1 MGFMQY
7 ISEFC
12 IAAVMGTV
20 VLFALYFLKRNYDTP
35 HNRLFFGMVVVNLL
49 ASAVNIISIHTISHP
64 EQFSPFVRDFVNLSY
79 LWLYNLIAGIFL
91 LYADNLTKLPQLKIP
106 VRIFFFTVHLVETF
120 LIFTSPVT
128 NLIAY
133 FDENLVYCRGILH
146 PLLYAVAYTEILAGL
161 LLYAFNRKRFN
172 HYQKVSVFWYAVA
185 NFIAHVF
192 QLLFP
197 RYVIGNFMT
206 TLSLFFLFV
215 AFENHAYYLFQ
226 TTMCY
231 NRYAFITTVR
241 RLQKRKTP
249 YQIMA
254 LHMDYIRTSAVA
266 SRPSIIDQL
275 TILLA
280 ERIDRAFPGKVYVLS
295 NECFAIIEEDVSTE
309 WEQSARDKVQEC
321 FAQPFAITRQEK
333 TETTRISPMI
343 RTISITERFPDG
355 YSLLDFLTETENNS
369 ASDLSDEDLDVALES
384 MRREQKMLHLIDKAL
399 EDRAFKVFYQPILDV
414 DSGTYRSAE
423 ALIRLRDGNGSFH
436 NPEELIRVAEK
447 NGRIDA
453 VGLYVF
459 EEVCRMIRDRDTR
472 SLGLHCIQVNLSP
485 RQLRNPALADDLLE
499 LIRMYG
505 LSADSI
511 NLEITETAEITQKE
525 KEQMVSFMERLR
537 AEGAAFS
544 LDDYGSG
551 FATIGTLL
559 TYPVDLV
566 KFDRDILW
574 KSMTE
579 PSAMTLLKT
588 SLSAVRGIG
597 KKAVVEGVET
607 REMEEMLRKNDCDY
621 LQGFLFSRPLA
632 EENFIRFIK
641 EHNTKQ

>member
-1 MGFMQY
+1 MQY
-7 ISEFC
+7 MSEFC

-35 HNRLFFGMVVVNLL
+35 HNRLFFSMVVINLL
-49 ASAVNIISIHTISHP
+49 ASTVNIVSVHTIMYP
-64 EQFSPFVRDFVNLSY
+64 EQFTPFMRDLVNLVY
-79 LWLYNLIAGIFL
+79 LWLYNLLAGVFL
-91 LYADNLTKLPQLKIP
+91 LYADNITKIP
-106 VRIFFFTVHLVETF
+106 QHKVPIRIFFFSIHLLETF
-120 LIFTSPVT
+120 LIFTSPAT
-128 NLIAY
+128 KWIAY
-133 FDENLVYCRGILH
+133 FDESLVYCRGVLH
-146 PLLYAVAYTEILAGL
+146 PLLYVVSYAEILGGL
-161 LLYAFNRKRFN
+161 LLYAFCGKRFN
-172 HYQKVSVFWYAVA
+172 HYQKVSVFWYAVV
-185 NFIAHVF
+185 NFAAQVF
-192 QLLFP
+192 QIVFP
-197 RYVIGNFMT
+197 QYVIGNFMT

-231 NRYAFITTVR
+231 NRYAFITTIR
-241 RLQKRKTP
+241 RLQKKQIP
-249 YQIMA
+249 YQLMA
-254 LHMDYIRTSAVA
+254 LQMDYIRSSAVA
-266 SRPSIIDQL
+266 SRPSIVDQL

-280 ERIDRAFPGKVYVLS
+280 ERMDRAFPGKVYVVS
-295 NECFAIIEEDVSTE
+295 NERIAIIEANASPE
-309 WEQSARDKVQEC
+309 WEQSARDLVQEC
-321 FAQPFAITRQEK
+321 FAEPFAVTQQEK
-333 TETTRISPMI
+333 TETTRISPVI
-343 RTISITERFPDG
+343 RTISITERFPNG
-355 YSLLDFLTETENNS
+355 YALLDYLSETENSTAS
-369 ASDLSDEDLDVALES
+369 ALSDEDLDVALES
-384 MRREQKMLHLIDKAL
+384 MRREQKLLHLIDKAL
-399 EDRAFKVFYQPILDV
+399 EDRTFKVFYQPILDV

-423 ALIRLRDGNGSFH
+423 ALIRLRDSNGSFH

-485 RQLRNPALADDLLE
+485 RQLRNPALADDLLQ
-499 LIRMYG
+499 LLRMYG
-505 LSADSI
+505 LSTDAI
-511 NLEITETAEITQKE
+511 NLEITETAEITRAE
-525 KEQMVSFMERLR
+525 REQVVSFMERMR
-537 AEGAAFS
+537 AEGVAFS

-574 KSMTE
+574 KAMSE
-579 PSAMTLLKT
+579 PSAMTILET

-607 REMEEMLRKNDCDY
+607 MEMEQMLRRNDCDY

-632 EENFIRFIK
+632 EENFIRFIR
-641 EHNTKQ
+641 EHNKIN

>member
-1 MGFMQY
+1 MQY
-7 ISEFC
+7 MSEFC

-35 HNRLFFGMVVVNLL
+35 HNRLFFSMVVINLL
-49 ASAVNIISIHTISHP
+49 ASTVNIVSVHTIMYP
-64 EQFSPFVRDFVNLSY
+64 EQFTPFMRDLVNLVY
-79 LWLYNLIAGIFL
+79 LWLYNLLAGVFL
-91 LYADNLTKLPQLKIP
+91 LYADNITKIP
-106 VRIFFFTVHLVETF
+106 QHKVPIRIFFFSIHLLETF
-120 LIFTSPVT
+120 LIFTSPAT
-128 NLIAY
+128 KWIAY
-133 FDENLVYCRGILH
+133 FDESLVYCRGVLH
-146 PLLYAVAYTEILAGL
+146 PLLYVVSYAEILGGL
-161 LLYAFNRKRFN
+161 LFYAFCGKRFN
-172 HYQKVSVFWYAVA
+172 HYQKVSVFWYAVV
-185 NFIAHVF
+185 NFAAQVF
-192 QLLFP
+192 QIVFP
-197 RYVIGNFMT
+197 QYVIGNFMT

-231 NRYAFITTVR
+231 NRYAFITTIR
-241 RLQKRKTP
+241 RLQKKQIP
-249 YQIMA
+249 YQLMA
-254 LHMDYIRTSAVA
+254 LQMDYIRSSAVA
-266 SRPSIIDQL
+266 SRPSIVDQL

-280 ERIDRAFPGKVYVLS
+280 ERMDRAFPGKVYVVS
-295 NECFAIIEEDVSTE
+295 NERIAIIEENASPE
-309 WEQSARDKVQEC
+309 WEQSARDLVQEC
-321 FAQPFAITRQEK
+321 FAEPFAVTQQEK
-333 TETTRISPMI
+333 TETTRISPVI
-343 RTISITERFPDG
+343 RTISITERFPNG
-355 YSLLDFLTETENNS
+355 YALLDYLSETENSTAS
-369 ASDLSDEDLDVALES
+369 ALSDEDLDVALES
-384 MRREQKMLHLIDKAL
+384 MRREQKLLHLIDKAL
-399 EDRAFKVFYQPILDV
+399 EDRTFKVFYQPILDV

-423 ALIRLRDGNGSFH
+423 ALIRLRDSNGSFH

-485 RQLRNPALADDLLE
+485 RQLRNPALADDLLQ
-499 LIRMYG
+499 LLRMYG
-505 LSADSI
+505 LSTDAI
-511 NLEITETAEITQKE
+511 NLEITETAEITRAE
-525 KEQMVSFMERLR
+525 REQVVSFMERMR
-537 AEGAAFS
+537 AEGVAFS

-574 KSMTE
+574 KAMSE
-579 PSAMTLLKT
+579 PSAMTILET

-607 REMEEMLRKNDCDY
+607 MEMEQMLRRNDCDY

-632 EENFIRFIK
+632 EENFIRFIR
-641 EHNTKQ
+641 EHNKIN

>member
-1 MGFMQY
+1 MQY

-12 IAAVMGTV
+12 IAAVVGTV

-35 HNRLFFGMVVVNLL
+35 HNRLFFGMVVINLL
-49 ASAVNIISIHTISHP
+49 ASSVNIVSISTIAHP
-64 EQFSPFVRDFVNLSY
+64 EQFSPFVRDLVNLSY
-79 LWLYNLIAGIFL
+79 LWLYNLLAGVFL
-91 LYADNLTKLPQLKIP
+91 LYADNITKIPQHRIP
-106 VRIFFFTVHLVETF
+106 VRIFFFSVHLLETF

-128 NLIAY
+128 KLIAY

-146 PLLYAVAYTEILAGL
+146 PLLYTVAYAEILAGL
-161 LLYAFNRKRFN
+161 LLYAFCRNKFN

-185 NFIAHVF
+185 NFAAQIF
-192 QLLFP
+192 QMIFP
-197 RYVIGNFMT
+197 RYVIGNYIT

-231 NRYAFITTVR
+231 NRYAFTTTVR
-241 RLQKRKTP
+241 RLQKRQTP
-249 YQIMA
+249 YQVMA
-254 LHMDYIRTSAVA
+254 LYMDYIRTSAVA
-266 SRPSIIDQL
+266 ARPSLIDQL
-275 TILLA
+275 TVLLG
-280 ERIDRAFPGKVYVLS
+280 ERMDRAFPGKVYVLS
-295 NECFAIIEEDVSTE
+295 NECFAVIEENASPE
-309 WEQSARDKVQEC
+309 WEQSAREKVQDC
-321 FAQPFAITRQEK
+321 FAEPFAVTREDK
-333 TETTRISPMI
+333 TETTRISPVI
-343 RTISITERFPDG
+343 RSISITERFPDG
-355 YSLLDFLTETENNS
+355 YALLDYLTQTENVSS
-369 ASDLSDEDLDVALES
+369 ASVSDEVVDMALES
-384 MRREQKMLHLIDKAL
+384 MRHEQKMLHLIDKAL
-399 EDRAFKVFYQPILDV
+399 ENHSFRVWYQPILDV
-414 DSGTYRSAE
+414 KSGVYRSAE
-423 ALIRLRDGNGSFH
+423 ALIRLRDVNGAYF

-453 VGLYVF
+453 MGLYVF
-459 EEVCRMIRDRDTR
+459 EEVCRMIREREIPR
-472 SLGLHCIQVNLSP
+472 LGVRCIQVNLSP

-499 LIRMYG
+499 MIRRYG

-511 NLEITETAEITQKE
+511 NLEITETAEITQAD
-525 KEQMVSFMERLR
+525 KEQMISFMERMR
-537 AEGAAFS
+537 SEGVAFS

-574 KSMTE
+574 KAMTE

-607 REMEEMLRKNDCDY
+607 KEMEQVLRQNDCDC
-621 LQGFLFSRPLA
+621 LQGFLFSRPLP
-632 EENFIRFIK
+632 EKDFIRFIQ
-641 EHNTKQ
+641 EHNPKE

>member
-1 MGFMQY
+1 MQY

-12 IAAVMGTV
+12 IAAVVGTV

-35 HNRLFFGMVVVNLL
+35 HNRLFFGMVVINLL
-49 ASAVNIISIHTISHP
+49 ASSVNIVSISTIAHP
-64 EQFSPFVRDFVNLSY
+64 EQFSPFVRDLVNLSY
-79 LWLYNLIAGIFL
+79 LWLYNLLAGVFL
-91 LYADNLTKLPQLKIP
+91 LYADNITKIPQHRIP
-106 VRIFFFTVHLVETF
+106 VRIFFFSVHLLETF

-128 NLIAY
+128 KLIAY

-146 PLLYAVAYTEILAGL
+146 PLLYTVAYAEILAGL
-161 LLYAFNRKRFN
+161 LLYAFCRNKFN

-185 NFIAHVF
+185 NFAAQIF
-192 QLLFP
+192 QMIFP
-197 RYVIGNFMT
+197 RYVIGNYIT

-231 NRYAFITTVR
+231 NRYAFTTTVR
-241 RLQKRKTP
+241 RLQKRQTP
-249 YQIMA
+249 YQVMA
-254 LHMDYIRTSAVA
+254 LYMDYIRTSAVA
-266 SRPSIIDQL
+266 ARPSLIDQL
-275 TILLA
+275 TVLLG
-280 ERIDRAFPGKVYVLS
+280 ERMDRAFPGKVYVLS
-295 NECFAIIEEDVSTE
+295 NECFAVIEENASPE
-309 WEQSARDKVQEC
+309 WEQSAREKVQDC
-321 FAQPFAITRQEK
+321 FAEPFAVTREDK
-333 TETTRISPMI
+333 TETTRISPVI
-343 RTISITERFPDG
+343 RSISITERFPDG
-355 YSLLDFLTETENNS
+355 YALLDYLTQTENVSS
-369 ASDLSDEDLDVALES
+369 ASVSDEVVDMALES
-384 MRREQKMLHLIDKAL
+384 MRHEQKMLHLIDKAL
-399 EDRAFKVFYQPILDV
+399 ENHSFRVWYQPILDV
-414 DSGTYRSAE
+414 KSGVYRSAE
-423 ALIRLRDGNGSFH
+423 ALIRLRDVNGAYF

-459 EEVCRMIRDRDTR
+459 EEVCRMIREREIPR
-472 SLGLHCIQVNLSP
+472 LGVRCIQVNLSP

-499 LIRMYG
+499 MIRRYG

-511 NLEITETAEITQKE
+511 NLEITETAEITQAD
-525 KEQMVSFMERLR
+525 KEQMISFMERMR
-537 AEGAAFS
+537 SEGVAFS

-574 KSMTE
+574 KAMTE

-607 REMEEMLRKNDCDY
+607 KEMEQVLRQNDCDC
-621 LQGFLFSRPLA
+621 LQGFLFSRPLP
-632 EENFIRFIK
+632 EKDFIRFIQ
-641 EHNTKQ
+641 EHNPKE

>member
-1 MGFMQY
+1 MQY

-12 IAAVMGTV
+12 IAAVVGTV

-35 HNRLFFGMVVVNLL
+35 HNRLFFGMVVINLL
-49 ASAVNIISIHTISHP
+49 ASSVNIVSISTIAHP
-64 EQFSPFVRDFVNLSY
+64 EQFSPFVRDLVNLSY
-79 LWLYNLIAGIFL
+79 LWLYNLLAGVFL
-91 LYADNLTKLPQLKIP
+91 LYADNITKIPQHRIP
-106 VRIFFFTVHLVETF
+106 VRIFFFSVHLLETF

-128 NLIAY
+128 KLIAY

-146 PLLYAVAYTEILAGL
+146 PLLYTVAYAEILAGL
-161 LLYAFNRKRFN
+161 LLYAFCRNKFN

-185 NFIAHVF
+185 NFAAQIF
-192 QLLFP
+192 QMIFP
-197 RYVIGNFMT
+197 RYVIGNYIT

-231 NRYAFITTVR
+231 NRYAFTTTIR
-241 RLQKRKTP
+241 RLQKRQTP
-249 YQIMA
+249 YQVMA
-254 LHMDYIRTSAVA
+254 LYMDYIRTSAVA
-266 SRPSIIDQL
+266 ARPSLIDQL
-275 TILLA
+275 TVLLG
-280 ERIDRAFPGKVYVLS
+280 ERMDRAFPGKVYVLS
-295 NECFAIIEEDVSTE
+295 NECFAVIEENASPE
-309 WEQSARDKVQEC
+309 WEQSAREKVQDC
-321 FAQPFAITRQEK
+321 FAEPFAVTREDK
-333 TETTRISPMI
+333 TETTRISPVI
-343 RTISITERFPDG
+343 RSISITERFPDG
-355 YSLLDFLTETENNS
+355 YALLDYLTQTENVSS
-369 ASDLSDEDLDVALES
+369 ASVSDEVVDMALES
-384 MRREQKMLHLIDKAL
+384 MRHEQKMLHLIDKAL
-399 EDRAFKVFYQPILDV
+399 ENHSFRVWYQPILDV
-414 DSGTYRSAE
+414 KSGVYRSAE
-423 ALIRLRDGNGSFH
+423 ALIRLRDVNGAYF

-459 EEVCRMIRDRDTR
+459 EEVCRMIREREIPH
-472 SLGLHCIQVNLSP
+472 LGVRCIQVNLSP

-499 LIRMYG
+499 MIRRYG

-511 NLEITETAEITQKE
+511 NLEITETAEITQAD
-525 KEQMVSFMERLR
+525 KEQMISFMERMR
-537 AEGAAFS
+537 SEGVAFS

-574 KSMTE
+574 KAMTE

-607 REMEEMLRKNDCDY
+607 KEMEQVLRQNDCDC
-621 LQGFLFSRPLA
+621 LQGFLFSRPLP
-632 EENFIRFIK
+632 EKDFIRFIQ
-641 EHNTKQ
+641 EHNPKE

>member
-1 MGFMQY
+1 MQY
-7 ISEFC
+7 MSEFC
-12 IAAVMGTV
+12 IAAVVGTV

-35 HNRLFFGMVVVNLL
+35 HNRLFFGMVIINLL
-49 ASAVNIISIHTISHP
+49 ASSVNIISISTISHP
-64 EQFSPFVRDFVNLSY
+64 EQFSPFVRDLVNLTY
-79 LWLYNLIAGIFL
+79 LWLYNLLAGVFL
-91 LYADNLTKLPQLKIP
+91 LYADNITKIP
-106 VRIFFFTVHLVETF
+106 PHKMPVRVFFFTVHLVETF

-128 NLIAY
+128 KLIAY

-146 PLLYAVAYTEILAGL
+146 PLLYAVAYTEILGGL
-161 LLYAFNRKRFN
+161 LLYAFCRNRFN

-185 NFIAHVF
+185 NFVAQVF
-192 QLLFP
+192 QMIFP
-197 RYVIGNFMT
+197 RYVIGNYIT

-231 NRYAFITTVR
+231 NRYAFTTTIR
-241 RLQKRKTP
+241 RLQKKQTP

-266 SRPSIIDQL
+266 SRPSLIDQL
-275 TILLA
+275 TILLG

-295 NECFAIIEEDVSTE
+295 NECFAIIEENASPE
-309 WEQSARDKVQEC
+309 WELSAREKVQEC
-321 FAQPFAITRQEK
+321 FAEPFAITRQEK

-343 RTISITERFPDG
+343 GTISVTERFPDG
-355 YSLLDFLTETENNS
+355 YTLLDYLTDTENVS
-369 ASDLSDEDLDVALES
+369 TAAVSDEVVDVALES
-384 MRREQKMLHLIDKAL
+384 MRNEQKMLHLIDKAL
-399 EDRAFKVFYQPILDV
+399 ETHAFKVFYQPILDV

-423 ALIRLRDGNGSFH
+423 ALIRLRDGNGSFI

-472 SLGLHCIQVNLSP
+472 SLGLHCVQVNLSP

-511 NLEITETAEITQKE
+511 NLEITETAEITQRE
-525 KEQMVSFMERLR
+525 KEQMVSFMERMR
-537 AEGAAFS
+537 AEGVAFS

-559 TYPVDLV
+559 TYPVNLF

-574 KSMTE
+574 KAMTE

-607 REMEEMLRKNDCDY
+607 KEMEDMLRKNDCDY

-632 EENFIRFIK
+632 EENFIRFIR
-641 EHNTKQ
+641 EHNTINN

>member
-1 MGFMQY
+1 MQY
-7 ISEFC
+7 MSEFC

-49 ASAVNIISIHTISHP
+49 ASAINIVSINTIEHP
-64 EQFSPFVRDFVNLSY
+64 EQFTPFMRDLVNLSY

-91 LYADNLTKLPQLKIP
+91 LYADNLTKIPQAKTP
-106 VRIFFFTVHLVETF
+106 VRVFFWSVHLLETF

-133 FDENLVYCRGILH
+133 FDENLVYCRGLLH
-146 PLLYAVAYTEILAGL
+146 PLLYAIAYTEILAGL
-161 LLYAFNRKRFN
+161 ILYAVNRKRFN

-185 NFIAHVF
+185 NYTAHVF
-192 QLLFP
+192 QLIYP
-197 RYVIGNFMT
+197 RFVIGNFMT

-231 NRYAFITTVR
+231 NRYAFTTTIR
-241 RLQKRKTP
+241 RLQKRRTP

-275 TILLA
+275 TIILG
-280 ERIDRAFPGKVYVLS
+280 ERVDRAFPGKVYVLS
-295 NECFAIIEEDVSTE
+295 NECFAIIEEEASPE
-309 WEQSARDKVQEC
+309 WEQSARDRVQEC
-321 FAQPFAITRQEK
+321 FAEPFVITRQDK

-343 RTISITERFPDG
+343 GTISVTERFPDG
-355 YSLLDFLTETENNS
+355 YSLLDYLTETVNVS
-369 ASDLSDEDLDVALES
+369 TAALSDEVVDMALEK
-384 MRREQKMLHLIDKAL
+384 MRREQKMVHLIDKAL
-399 EDRAFKVFYQPILDV
+399 EDRAFKVFYQPIMDV
-414 DSGTYRSAE
+414 ESGTYRSAE
-423 ALIRLRDGNGSFH
+423 ALIRLRDDNGSFI

-459 EEVCRMIRDRDTR
+459 EEVCRMIRDREIRD
-472 SLGLHCIQVNLSP
+472 LGVHCIQVNLSP

-505 LSADSI
+505 LSADSF

-525 KEQMVSFMERLR
+525 KERMVAFMERLR
-537 AEGAAFS
+537 EAGVAFS

-566 KFDRDILW
+566 KFDQDILW
-574 KSMTE
+574 KAMTE

-607 REMEEMLRKNDCDY
+607 KEMEQMLRQNDCDY

-632 EENFIRFIK
+632 EENFIRFIR
-641 EHNTKQ
+641 EHNRREE

>member
-1 MGFMQY
+1 MQY

-12 IAAVMGTV
+12 IAAVVGTV

-35 HNRLFFGMVVVNLL
+35 HNRLFFGMVVINLL
-49 ASAVNIISIHTISHP
+49 ASSVNIVSISTIAHP
-64 EQFSPFVRDFVNLSY
+64 EQFSPFVRDLVNLSY
-79 LWLYNLIAGIFL
+79 LWLYNLLAGVFL
-91 LYADNLTKLPQLKIP
+91 LYADNITKIPQHRIP
-106 VRIFFFTVHLVETF
+106 VRIFFFSVHLLETF

-128 NLIAY
+128 KLIAY

-146 PLLYAVAYTEILAGL
+146 PLLYTVAYAEILAGL
-161 LLYAFNRKRFN
+161 LLYAFCRNKFN

-185 NFIAHVF
+185 NFAAQIF
-192 QLLFP
+192 QMIFP
-197 RYVIGNFMT
+197 RYVIGNYIT

-231 NRYAFITTVR
+231 NRYAFTTTIR
-241 RLQKRKTP
+241 RLQKRQTP
-249 YQIMA
+249 YQVMA
-254 LHMDYIRTSAVA
+254 LYMDYIRTSAVA
-266 SRPSIIDQL
+266 ARPSLIDQL
-275 TILLA
+275 TVLLG
-280 ERIDRAFPGKVYVLS
+280 ERMDRAFPGKVYVLS
-295 NECFAIIEEDVSTE
+295 NECFAVIEENASPE
-309 WEQSARDKVQEC
+309 WEQSAREKVQDC
-321 FAQPFAITRQEK
+321 FAEPFAVTREDK
-333 TETTRISPMI
+333 TETTRISPVI
-343 RTISITERFPDG
+343 RSISITERFPDG
-355 YSLLDFLTETENNS
+355 YALLDYLTQTENVSS
-369 ASDLSDEDLDVALES
+369 ASVSDEVVDMALES
-384 MRREQKMLHLIDKAL
+384 MRHEQKMLHLIDKAL
-399 EDRAFKVFYQPILDV
+399 ENHSFRVWYQPILDV
-414 DSGTYRSAE
+414 KSGVYRSAE
-423 ALIRLRDGNGSFH
+423 ALIRLRDVNGAYF

-453 VGLYVF
+453 MGLYVF
-459 EEVCRMIRDRDTR
+459 EEVCRMIREREIPR
-472 SLGLHCIQVNLSP
+472 LGVRCIQVNLSP

-499 LIRMYG
+499 MIRRYG

-511 NLEITETAEITQKE
+511 NLEITETAEITQAD
-525 KEQMVSFMERLR
+525 KEQMISFMERMR
-537 AEGAAFS
+537 SEGVAFS

-574 KSMTE
+574 KAMTE

-607 REMEEMLRKNDCDY
+607 KEMEQVLRQNDCDC
-621 LQGFLFSRPLA
+621 LQGFLFSRPLP
-632 EENFIRFIK
+632 EKDFIRFIQ
-641 EHNTKQ
+641 EHNPKE

>member
-1 MGFMQY
+1 
-7 ISEFC
+7 
-12 IAAVMGTV
+12 
-20 VLFALYFLKRNYDTP
+20 
-35 HNRLFFGMVVVNLL
+35 
-49 ASAVNIISIHTISHP
+49 
-64 EQFSPFVRDFVNLSY
+64 
-79 LWLYNLIAGIFL
+79 
-91 LYADNLTKLPQLKIP
+91 
-106 VRIFFFTVHLVETF
+106 
-120 LIFTSPVT
+120 
-128 NLIAY
+128 
-133 FDENLVYCRGILH
+133 
-146 PLLYAVAYTEILAGL
+146 
-161 LLYAFNRKRFN
+161 
-172 HYQKVSVFWYAVA
+172 
-185 NFIAHVF
+185 
-192 QLLFP
+192 
-197 RYVIGNFMT
+197 
-206 TLSLFFLFV
+206 
-215 AFENHAYYLFQ
+215 
-226 TTMCY
+226 MCY

-295 NECFAIIEEDVSTE
+295 NECFAIIEEDVSPE

-355 YSLLDFLTETENNS
+355 YSLLDFRTETENNS

-537 AEGAAFS
+537 AEGVAFS

-632 EENFIRFIK
+632 EENFIRFIR
-641 EHNTKQ
+641 EHNQIHNS

>member
-1 MGFMQY
+1 MQY
-7 ISEFC
+7 MSEFC

-49 ASAVNIISIHTISHP
+49 ASAINIVSINTIEHP
-64 EQFSPFVRDFVNLSY
+64 EQFTPFMRDLVNLSY

-91 LYADNLTKLPQLKIP
+91 LYADNLTKIPQAKTP
-106 VRIFFFTVHLVETF
+106 VRVFFWSVHLLETF

-133 FDENLVYCRGILH
+133 FDENLVYCRGLLH
-146 PLLYAVAYTEILAGL
+146 PLLYAIAYTEILAGL
-161 LLYAFNRKRFN
+161 LLYAVNRKRFN

-185 NFIAHVF
+185 NYTAHVF
-192 QLLFP
+192 QLIYP
-197 RYVIGNFMT
+197 RFVIGNFMT

-231 NRYAFITTVR
+231 NRYAFTTTIR
-241 RLQKRKTP
+241 RLQKRRTP

-275 TILLA
+275 TIILG
-280 ERIDRAFPGKVYVLS
+280 ERVDRAFPGKVYVLS
-295 NECFAIIEEDVSTE
+295 NECFAIIEEEASPE
-309 WEQSARDKVQEC
+309 WEQSARERVQEC
-321 FAQPFAITRQEK
+321 FAEPFVITRQDK

-343 RTISITERFPDG
+343 GTISITERFPDG
-355 YSLLDFLTETENNS
+355 YSLLDYLTETVNVS
-369 ASDLSDEDLDVALES
+369 TAALSDEVVDMALEK

-399 EDRAFKVFYQPILDV
+399 EDRAFKVFYQPIMDV
-414 DSGTYRSAE
+414 ESGAYRSAE
-423 ALIRLRDGNGSFH
+423 ALIRLRDDNGSFI

-459 EEVCRMIRDRDTR
+459 EEVCRMIRDREIR
-472 SLGLHCIQVNLSP
+472 NLGVHCIQVNLSP

-505 LSADSI
+505 LSADSF

-525 KEQMVSFMERLR
+525 KERMVAFMERLR
-537 AEGAAFS
+537 EAGVAFS

-566 KFDRDILW
+566 KFDQDILW
-574 KSMTE
+574 KAMTE

-607 REMEEMLRKNDCDY
+607 KEMEQMLRQNDCDY

-632 EENFIRFIK
+632 EENFIRFIR
-641 EHNTKQ
+641 EHNRREE